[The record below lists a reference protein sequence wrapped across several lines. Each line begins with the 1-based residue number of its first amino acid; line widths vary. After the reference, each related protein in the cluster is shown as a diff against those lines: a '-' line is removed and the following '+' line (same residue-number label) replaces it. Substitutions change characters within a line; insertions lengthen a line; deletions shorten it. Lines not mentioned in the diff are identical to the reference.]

1 MKLSTPTAT
10 LSNIP
15 KRDFSR
21 LAKIVQ
27 RDPVMLGKIESLHA
41 GIVADRRRKNT
52 PSRRVIEALTHEQL
66 AEKCETTPTT
76 LTRFMHK
83 HGIIGDVVVGSR
95 LAFSKQLAETIR
107 EAVFLSQLALLASHS
122 AHKLRDTQPDEAAKG
137 DALAAEYRADLARVL
152 SKI

>member
-1 MKLSTPTAT
+1 MTLSTP
-10 LSNIP
+10 SNQISNLP
-15 KRDFSR
+15 KKDFTR

-27 RDPVMLGKIESLHA
+27 KDPVMLAKIEELHA
-41 GIVADRRRKNT
+41 GIKTDRRRKNT

-95 LAFSKQLAETIR
+95 LAFSKPLAEKIR
-107 EAVFLSQLALLASHS
+107 EAVFYSKLALTAVHC
-122 AHKLRDTQPDEAAKG
+122 AHTLRDTQPEEAAKA
-137 DALAAEYRADLARVL
+137 DALAEEYRADLARVL
-152 SKI
+152 SNI

>member
-1 MKLSTPTAT
+1 MKLSTPRNQ

-15 KRDFSR
+15 KRDFSH

-52 PSRRVIEALTHEQL
+52 PSRRVIEAMTHEQL

-83 HGIIGDVVVGSR
+83 HGIVGDVVVGSR
-95 LAFSKQLAETIR
+95 LAFSKPLAEKIR
-107 EAVFLSQLALLASHS
+107 EAVFFSRLALLASHS
-122 AHKLRDTQPDEAAKG
+122 AHKLRESSPTDAAKG
-137 DALAAEYRADLARVL
+137 DALAAEYRADLSRVL
-152 SKI
+152 SNI

>member
-1 MKLSTPTAT
+1 MLTTPTST

-15 KRDFSR
+15 KKDFTR
-21 LAKIVQ
+21 LAAIVT

-52 PSRRVIEALTHEQL
+52 PSRRVIEAMTHEQL

-83 HGIIGDVVVGSR
+83 HGIIGDVRVGSR
-95 LAFSKQLAETIR
+95 LAFSKPLAEKIR
-107 EAVFLSQLALLASHS
+107 EAVFYSKLALTA
-122 AHKLRDTQPDEAAKG
+122 AHCAHTLRDTQPEEAAKA
-137 DALAAEYRADLARVL
+137 DALADEYRADLARVL
-152 SKI
+152 STI

>member
-27 RDPVMLGKIESLHA
+27 KDPVMLAKIEKLHA
-41 GIVADRRRKNT
+41 GIKTDLRKHNT
-52 PSRRVIEALTHEQL
+52 PARRVIEAMTHEQL
-66 AEKCETTPTT
+66 AENCETTPTT

-107 EAVFLSQLALLASHS
+107 EAVFFSRLALLASHS

-152 SKI
+152 SRI

>member
-1 MKLSTPTAT
+1 MNKTQLT
-10 LSNIP
+10 
-15 KRDFSR
+15 R
-21 LAKIVQ
+21 LARSVQ
-27 RDPVMLGKIESLHA
+27 ENPVMLAKVNALHA
-41 GIVADRRRKNT
+41 GIKTDLRKRNT

-83 HGIIGDVVVGSR
+83 HGIIGDVRVGSR
-95 LAFSKQLAETIR
+95 LAYSKPLAEKIR
-107 EAVFLSQLALLASHS
+107 EAVFFSKLALCATHS
-122 AHKLRDTQPDEAAKG
+122 AHLIRDTHPDEAAQG

>member
-1 MKLSTPTAT
+1 MKLSTPRNQ

-15 KRDFSR
+15 KRDFTR

-27 RDPVMLGKIESLHA
+27 KDPVMLAKIEELHA
-41 GIVADRRRKNT
+41 GIRTDLRKRNT
-52 PSRRVIEALTHEQL
+52 PSRRVIEAMTHEKL

-95 LAFSKQLAETIR
+95 LAFSKPLAEKIS
-107 EAVFLSQLALLASHS
+107 EAVFYSKLALTAVHC
-122 AHKLRDTQPDEAAKG
+122 AHTLRDTQPEEAAKA
-137 DALAAEYRADLARVL
+137 DTLAAEYRGDLARVL
-152 SKI
+152 SNI